1 MKRTGNHK
9 RGKVP
14 SSDLTALLK
23 PYASG
28 WVALTPDEQTVV
40 ASAPSIEEAYEEA
53 VKKGCAHPVLLQVF
67 PPDRGII
74 GVPS

>member
-1 MKRTGNHK
+1 MKRSGNQK
-9 RGKVP
+9 KGKVRLP
-14 SSDLTALLK
+14 DFTALLQ

-40 ASAPSIEEAYEEA
+40 ASAPSIEEAHRKA
-53 VKKGCAHPVLLQVF
+53 VRTGCSHPVLLQVL
-67 PPDRGII
+67 PPDRGFI